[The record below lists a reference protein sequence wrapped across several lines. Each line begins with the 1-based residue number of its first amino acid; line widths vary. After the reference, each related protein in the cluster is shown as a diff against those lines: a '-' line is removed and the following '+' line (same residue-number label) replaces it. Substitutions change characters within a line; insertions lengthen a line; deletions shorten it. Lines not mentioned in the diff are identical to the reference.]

1 MRHKRQSLLDLASS
15 SPQNRGQQDVRPNA
29 QNNVKIRSK
38 VRPKAKLK
46 PKAEQK
52 YQKAADDPQLAPN
65 ASVLAQDLEDDAR
78 ATVKSKSS
86 NKFDFF
92 NRDKNVDAPYEKS
105 QAEHADPAPDNST
118 SYEIDPDKPLL
129 DLFII
134 VRHMWAKKWLI
145 IACGILGAALGVF
158 VAISTPHKYY
168 ADSRLILDPRDVQVT
183 DTVNSNNQ
191 ASSQVL
197 LAVVDS
203 QMQVARST
211 SVLERV
217 VEKLRLD
224 QDPEFN
230 GADDAGVLSKLKRL
244 LSSSSQSDD
253 PFENA
258 VTYLRDNMGLAR
270 DPETFLVYIGA
281 NTNNAEK
288 SALVANTIVEEYL
301 VEYKQQQSGIFAK
314 TTDSIEV
321 RLEELREKLDAAEKR
336 IVDYRSENDIIDVGG
351 GVINEKEMLALSNE
365 LAKVRADQVAKSV
378 LANELRNTDID
389 GVISG
394 SFPQAA
400 LTPTLSELRKQYT
413 EAKSKSD
420 SLAVG
425 LGPRHPQYI
434 AAKASADA
442 VATEIK
448 NELTRIVSSTQN
460 DVVRARDSEGQLAD
474 KLAVLK
480 TRASNQ
486 STENVGLRELE
497 RKAEAIRQIYESLL
511 RRARETTERGNLET
525 SVIQVIAKADPPQH
539 PSTTSR
545 KTTVI
550 LFGILGGMLG
560 LAIAFILGSLESLK
574 QHTKTRGSNRQRNY
588 ASQSRSGRNDID
600 GPQNYNDAFDKQI
613 PVRVAH
619 EHRQRTNHDEQPHD
633 YGRPQV
639 TAAQY
644 AENYNPH
651 PMPQYQQPQMPQQNP
666 IYPPQFNPVA
676 IAPHYVAPQ
685 AVVPNGY
692 PTQVNPA
699 QQAQWQTT
707 PIAHGYQQPLAT
719 NMPNQEQAHGA
730 PTVQTEQPVEQAP
743 IQQSGDREKVMRL
756 KSDVQRL
763 RAELESW
770 AQSRNN

>member
-1 MRHKRQSLLDLASS
+1 MRQKRQSLLDLASS
-15 SPQNRGQQDVRPNA
+15 SPQNRGQRDMRPDG

-38 VRPKAKLK
+38 VKPKPKVR

-52 YQKAADDPQLAPN
+52 HQNITDDPQLAPKPF
-65 ASVLAQDLEDDAR
+65 VREQGLDDDAP
-78 ATVKSKSS
+78 ANVKSKRS
-86 NKFDFF
+86 KRFDFL
-92 NRDKNVDAPYEKS
+92 NRDQDADAHYEKS
-105 QAEHADPAPDNST
+105 QLKPADPAPRYST

-134 VRHMWAKKWLI
+134 MRHMWAKKWLI
-145 IACGILGAALGVF
+145 IACGIIGAAIGVF

-211 SVLERV
+211 AVLERV

-230 GADDAGVLSKLKRL
+230 GADESGVLSKFKRF
-244 LSSSSQSDD
+244 LSSSTQSND

-258 VTYLRDNMGLAR
+258 VTYLQDNMGLAR

-321 RLEELREKLDAAEKR
+321 RLEELRKKLDVAENG

-351 GVINEKEMLALSNE
+351 GVINQKEMLALSNE
-365 LAKVRADQVAKSV
+365 LARVRADQVAKTV
-378 LANELRNTDID
+378 LANELRNIDID
-389 GVISG
+389 GLISG

-442 VATEIK
+442 VATEIR

-460 DVVRARDSEGQLAD
+460 DVLRARDSEGQLAD

-574 QHTKTRGSNRQRNY
+574 QHTKTKGSNRQQNY
-588 ASQSRSGRNDID
+588 ASQSKSDREDLDAMRNYD
-600 GPQNYNDAFDKQI
+600 DAFDEQV
-613 PVRVAH
+613 PVRAAQD
-619 EHRQRTNHDEQPHD
+619 HRQRANHNEHSLD
-633 YGRPQV
+633 YNRPPVATPQV
-639 TAAQY
+639 
-644 AENYNPH
+644 AENYNPQ
-651 PMPQYQQPQMPQQNP
+651 PMPQYQPQQMPQQNP
-666 IYPPQFNPVA
+666 IYPPQFNPVVM
-676 IAPHYVAPQ
+676 APHYVAPQ
-685 AVVPNGY
+685 AVMPNGY
-692 PTQVNPA
+692 PAQVNPA

-707 PIAHGYQQPLAT
+707 PVTHGYQQPFPT
-719 NMPNQEQAHGA
+719 NMPTQEQAHA
-730 PTVQTEQPVEQAP
+730 AQPVQTEQPVEREQN
-743 IQQSGDREKVMRL
+743 QRSDDREKVMRL

>member
-65 ASVLAQDLEDDAR
+65 ASVLAQGLEDDAR

-230 GADDAGVLSKLKRL
+230 GADDAGILSKLKRL

-574 QHTKTRGSNRQRNY
+574 QHTKTKDSNRQQNY
-588 ASQSRSGRNDID
+588 ASQSRSDRNDID
-600 GPQNYNDAFDKQI
+600 GPQNYNDVFDKQT
-613 PVRVAH
+613 PVRAAH

-633 YGRPQV
+633 YNRPQIA
-639 TAAQY
+639 AAQY
-644 AENYNPH
+644 AENYVPQ

-666 IYPPQFNPVA
+666 IYPPQFNPVV

-719 NMPNQEQAHGA
+719 NMPNQEHAHG
-730 PTVQTEQPVEQAP
+730 AP

>member
-1 MRHKRQSLLDLASS
+1 MRQKRQSLLDLASS
-15 SPQNRGQQDVRPNA
+15 SPQNRGQRDMRLDA

-38 VRPKAKLK
+38 VK
-46 PKAEQK
+46 PKPK
-52 YQKAADDPQLAPN
+52 VKSKAAQKHQNITDDPQMAPKP
-65 ASVLAQDLEDDAR
+65 SVRAQGLDDDAP
-78 ATVKSKSS
+78 ANVKSKRS
-86 NKFDFF
+86 KRFDFL
-92 NRDKNVDAPYEKS
+92 NRDQDADAHYEKS
-105 QAEHADPAPDNST
+105 QLKPADPAPRYST

-134 VRHMWAKKWLI
+134 MRHMWAKKWLI
-145 IACGILGAALGVF
+145 IACSIVGAAIGVF

-211 SVLERV
+211 AVLERV

-224 QDPEFN
+224 QDTEFN
-230 GADDAGVLSKLKRL
+230 GADDAGILSKLKRI
-244 LSSSSQSDD
+244 LSSSSQSND

-321 RLEELREKLDAAEKR
+321 RLEELRKKLDVAENG

-365 LAKVRADQVAKSV
+365 LARVRADQVAKTV
-378 LANELRNTDID
+378 LANELRNIDID
-389 GVISG
+389 GLISG

-460 DVVRARDSEGQLAD
+460 DVLRARDSEGQLAD

-497 RKAEAIRQIYESLL
+497 RKADAIRQIYESLL

-574 QHTKTRGSNRQRNY
+574 QHTKARGSNRQQSY
-588 ASQSRSGRNDID
+588 ASQSKSDREDID
-600 GPQNYNDAFDKQI
+600 AMQNYDDAFDEQV
-613 PVRVAH
+613 PVGAAQD
-619 EHRQRTNHDEQPHD
+619 HRQRANHGEPSHD
-633 YGRPQV
+633 YNRPPVATPQV
-639 TAAQY
+639 
-644 AENYNPH
+644 AENYNPQ
-651 PMPQYQQPQMPQQNP
+651 PMPKYQPQQMPQQNP
-666 IYPPQFNPVA
+666 IYPPQFNPVVM
-676 IAPHYVAPQ
+676 APHYVAPQ
-685 AVVPNGY
+685 AVMPNGY
-692 PTQVNPA
+692 PVQH
-699 QQAQWQTT
+699 AQWQA
-707 PIAHGYQQPLAT
+707 PPAAQGYQQPSPI
-719 NMPNQEQAHGA
+719 NMPTQEPAHA
-730 PTVQTEQPVEQAP
+730 AQPVQTEQPVEQAP
-743 IQQSGDREKVMRL
+743 IQQTDDREKVMRL